1 MKRIIVLFSIVCA
14 LLSCG
19 HGDVVWDQPVL
30 SCSTEDD
37 ITIKK
42 VVITDDKT
50 AVHMVIDYSPQSWF
64 RFAKETYIEAD
75 GKRYAITGADSIN
88 LGEMSYTN
96 PETWLR
102 NFILYFEPLPKKTK
116 MFDLLE
122 GTAQGDFTFFN
133 IRPKGVK
140 LPEAKIPADF
150 LHDNSYDEVW
160 PEFGFSEE
168 PVTIHFKA
176 LNYKPGMN
184 PDISVWH
191 FNITDPTTR
200 EGGADIILNDDGTA
214 DYSTKIYLPQHVSV
228 NYDART
234 PGARFISTASPFL
247 VPGAEITLL
256 MDMNIT
262 PDSARNTFVACKGY
276 MESFNNRYIKNLRNR
291 SYPFPADGILENAKT
306 VDEIIKIH
314 DKWMDDMKEYFDKR
328 NTPDF
333 DRKHLFVYELRF
345 FNWVA
350 ESADSLFRSK
360 EFSDYILSTR
370 PACLFDESYL
380 KANRDY
386 LAFGHMFANTD
397 LRGKGPD
404 YCRFLY
410 GVTQLRNG
418 TNKKPI
424 IEDADLS
431 NLYDRLSGGIYA
443 EIEKNRKRVLAPNV
457 HYLDLA
463 DVAPENIQQAILDR
477 YKDKTVM
484 FELWETSCGWC
495 LKGHQEMAPLKE
507 KLKNKDMVFVYLA
520 TYSSPFERWL
530 SNTRDIPGEHY
541 YLTEDQSK
549 YISDQ
554 LFGSD
559 GVPKYIIYDT
569 QGKLFYKQLGWG
581 GLEMIQTE
589 IEKALKR

>member
-1 MKRIIVLFSIVCA
+1 MKRIIVLFSSVLA

-19 HGDVVWDQPVL
+19 HREVVWDQPVM
-30 SCSTEDD
+30 SCSTESS
-37 ITIKK
+37 ISILK
-42 VVITDDKT
+42 VVINDEKT
-50 AVHMVIDYSPQSWF
+50 AVHMQVDYPPRSWF
-64 RFAKETYIEAD
+64 RFAKETYID
-75 GKRYAITGADSIN
+75 VGGKHYAITGADSIN
-88 LGEMSYTN
+88 LGEFCYTN
-96 PETWLR
+96 PTTGLKDL
-102 NFILYFEPLPKKTK
+102 ILYFEPIPKRTR

-133 IRPKGVK
+133 IRQKGVK
-140 LPEAKIPADF
+140 LPKAKIPADF
-150 LHDNSYDEVW
+150 LPHNSDDEVW
-160 PEFGFSEE
+160 PEFAYSEE
-168 PVTIHFKA
+168 PVTIHIKA

-184 PDISVWH
+184 PDITVWH

-262 PDSARNTFVACKGY
+262 PDSAQNTFVGCKGY
-276 MESFNNRYIKNLRNR
+276 MAGFNTRYIKNYGNR
-291 SYPFPADGILENAKT
+291 SYPFPEDGALENAKT

-350 ESADSLFRSK
+350 ESADSLFRTK

-370 PACLFDESYL
+370 PACIFDESYL

-463 DVAPENIQQAILDR
+463 DVAPENIQQTIVDR
-477 YKDKTVM
+477 YKGKTVV
-484 FELWETSCGWC
+484 FDIWETGCGWC
-495 LKGHQEMAPLKE
+495 LVGHREMTPLK
-507 KLKNKDMVFVYLA
+507 KTLKDKNIVFVYLA
-520 TYSSPFERWL
+520 TYSSPFDQWL
-530 SNTRDIPGEHY
+530 SLATSIPGEHY
-541 YLTEDQSK
+541 YLTEEQIQ
-549 YISDQ
+549 YMSDRV
-554 LFGSD
+554 FGSN
-559 GVPKYIIYDT
+559 GVPKYAIFDT
-569 QGKLFYKQLGWG
+569 QGKMLYKQLGWG

-589 IEKALKR
+589 IEKALK

>member
-19 HGDVVWDQPVL
+19 HRDVVWDQPVL

-262 PDSARNTFVACKGY
+262 PDSARNTFVGCKGY
-276 MESFNNRYIKNLRNR
+276 MAGFNTRYIKNYRNR
-291 SYPFPADGILENAKT
+291 SYPFPEDGALENAKT

-350 ESADSLFRSK
+350 ESADSLFRTK

-370 PACLFDESYL
+370 PACIFDESYL

-386 LAFGHMFANTD
+386 LAFGHMFADTD

-418 TNKKPI
+418 TTKKPM

-477 YKDKTVM
+477 YKGKTVM

>member
-1 MKRIIVLFSIVCA
+1 MKRIIVLFSSVLA

-19 HGDVVWDQPVL
+19 HREVVWDQPVM
-30 SCSTEDD
+30 SCSTESS
-37 ITIKK
+37 ISILK
-42 VVITDDKT
+42 VVINDEKT
-50 AVHMVIDYSPQSWF
+50 AVHMQVDYPPRSWF
-64 RFAKETYIEAD
+64 RFAKETYID
-75 GKRYAITGADSIN
+75 VGGKHYAITGADSIN
-88 LGEMSYTN
+88 LGEFCYTN
-96 PETWLR
+96 PTTGLKDL
-102 NFILYFEPLPKKTK
+102 ILYFEPIPKRTR

-133 IRPKGVK
+133 IRQKGVK
-140 LPEAKIPADF
+140 LPKAKIPADF
-150 LHDNSYDEVW
+150 LPHNSDDEVW
-160 PEFGFSEE
+160 PEFAYSEE
-168 PVTIHFKA
+168 PVTIHIKA

-184 PDISVWH
+184 PDITVWH

-262 PDSARNTFVACKGY
+262 PDSARNTFVGCKGY
-276 MESFNNRYIKNLRNR
+276 MAGFNTRYIKNYGNR
-291 SYPFPADGILENAKT
+291 SYPFPEDGALENAKT

-350 ESADSLFRSK
+350 ESADSLFRTK

-370 PACLFDESYL
+370 PACIFDESYL

-463 DVAPENIQQAILDR
+463 DVAPENIQQTIVDR
-477 YKDKTVM
+477 YKGKTVV
-484 FELWETSCGWC
+484 FDIWETGCGWC
-495 LKGHQEMAPLKE
+495 LVGHREMTPLK
-507 KLKNKDMVFVYLA
+507 KTLKDKNIVFVYLA
-520 TYSSPFERWL
+520 TYSSPFDQWL
-530 SNTRDIPGEHY
+530 SYATSIPGEHY
-541 YLTEDQSK
+541 YLTEEQIQ
-549 YISDQ
+549 YMSDRV
-554 LFGSD
+554 FGSN
-559 GVPKYIIYDT
+559 GVPKYAIFDT
-569 QGKLFYKQLGWG
+569 QGKMLYKQLGWS

-589 IEKALKR
+589 IEKALK

>member
-1 MKRIIVLFSIVCA
+1 MKRLIVLFSIVCA

-19 HGDVVWDQPVL
+19 HRDVVWDQPVL
-30 SCSTEDD
+30 SCSTEDA

-50 AVHMVIDYSPQSWF
+50 AVHMVIDYLPQSWF

-75 GKRYAITGADSIN
+75 GKRYAIIGADSIN

-96 PETWLR
+96 PKTRLR

-133 IRPKGVK
+133 IRQKGVQ

-150 LHDNSYDEVW
+150 LHYNSDDEVW
-160 PEFGFSEE
+160 PELAYSEE
-168 PVTIHFKA
+168 PVTIHIKA

-184 PDISVWH
+184 PDITVWH
-191 FNITDPTTR
+191 FNITDPTSR
-200 EGGADIILNDDGTA
+200 EGEEQIILNDDGTA

-228 NYDART
+228 NYDTRQ
-234 PGARFISTASPFL
+234 PLPRFISTATPFL

-256 MDMNIT
+256 MDMNIS
-262 PDSARNTFVACKGY
+262 PDSVNNNFVGCKGF
-276 MESFNNRYIKNLRNR
+276 MEGFNNMYIKNSRNR
-291 SYPFPADGILENAKT
+291 SYPFPADGILEKAKT

-345 FNWVA
+345 FYWVA
-350 ESADSLFRSK
+350 EYADSLFRTK

-370 PACLFDESYL
+370 PSCIFDDSYL

-386 LAFGHMFANTD
+386 LVLSPLFVDTEIQ
-397 LRGKGPD
+397 GKGPD
-404 YCRFLY
+404 LSRFLN
-410 GVTQLRNG
+410 GVSQLRNG
-418 TNKKPI
+418 TNIKKPF
-424 IEDADLS
+424 IEDPDLS
-431 NLYDRLSGGIYA
+431 NLYDRLSGGINA
-443 EIEKNRKRVLAPNV
+443 EIEKNRKRIFAPNV

-463 DVAPENIQQAILDR
+463 DVAPENIQQTILDR
-477 YKDKTVM
+477 YKGKTVV
-484 FELWETSCGWC
+484 FDLWETWCGWC
-495 LKGHQEMAPLKE
+495 LKGHREMAPLKE
-507 KLKNKDMVFVYLA
+507 KLKDKNIVFVYLA
-520 TYSSPFERWL
+520 TYSSPFDLWL
-530 SNTRDIPGEHY
+530 RYTNDIPGEHY
-541 YLTEDQSK
+541 YLTEDQNK
-549 YISDQ
+549 YISDHV
-554 LFGSD
+554 FGSD
-559 GVPKYIIYDT
+559 GVPKYAIFDA
-569 QGKLFYKQLGWG
+569 QGKMLYKQQGWG

-589 IEKALKR
+589 IEKALN

>member
-1 MKRIIVLFSIVCA
+1 MKRLIVLFSTVCT

-19 HGDVVWDQPVL
+19 HRDVVWDQPVL
-30 SCSTEDD
+30 SCSTEDE

-50 AVHMVIDYSPQSWF
+50 AVHMVIDYSPKSWF

-75 GKRYAITGADSIN
+75 GERYAITGADSIN

-133 IRPKGVK
+133 IRQKGVEV
-140 LPEAKIPADF
+140 PEAKIPADF
-150 LHDNSYDEVW
+150 LHDNSDDEEW
-160 PEFGFSEE
+160 PEFAYSEE
-168 PVTIHFKA
+168 PVTIHIKA

-184 PDISVWH
+184 PDITVWH

-234 PGARFISTASPFL
+234 PGARYISTASPFL

-262 PDSARNTFVACKGY
+262 PDSAKNTFVGCKGY
-276 MESFNNRYIKNLRNR
+276 MAGFNTRYIKNYRNR
-291 SYPFPADGILENAKT
+291 SYPFPEDGVIENAKT

-333 DRKHLFVYELRF
+333 DRKHLLMYELRF

-350 ESADSLFRSK
+350 QSADSLFRSK

-370 PACLFDESYL
+370 PACLFDDSYL
-380 KANRDY
+380 EASRDY
-386 LAFGHMFANTD
+386 LAFGHIFADTD

-418 TNKKPI
+418 TNKKPM
-424 IEDADLS
+424 IEDDDLS

-477 YKDKTVM
+477 YKGKTVM

-530 SNTRDIPGEHY
+530 SNTKDIPGEHY
-541 YLTEDQSK
+541 YVTEDQSK
-549 YISDQ
+549 YISDHV
-554 LFGSD
+554 FGSD
-559 GVPKYIIYDT
+559 GVPKYIIFDT
-569 QGKLFYKQLGWG
+569 QGELFYKQLGWH
-581 GLEMIQTE
+581 GLEEIQTE
-589 IEKALKR
+589 IEKALK

>member
-19 HGDVVWDQPVL
+19 HRDVVWDQPVL

-150 LHDNSYDEVW
+150 LQDNSDDEVW
-160 PEFGFSEE
+160 PEFGYGEE

-191 FNITDPTTR
+191 FIITDPTTR

-214 DYSTKIYLPQHVSV
+214 DYSTKIYLPQHLSV

-262 PDSARNTFVACKGY
+262 PDSARNTFVGCKGY
-276 MESFNNRYIKNLRNR
+276 MAGFNTRYIKNYGNR
-291 SYPFPADGILENAKT
+291 SYPFPEDDALENAKT

-350 ESADSLFRSK
+350 ESADSLFRTK

-370 PACLFDESYL
+370 PACIFDESYL

-443 EIEKNRKRVLAPNV
+443 DIEKNRKRVLAPNV

-477 YKDKTVM
+477 YKGKTVM

-507 KLKNKDMVFVYLA
+507 TLKDKNIVFVYLA
-520 TYSSPFERWL
+520 TYSSPFDLWL
-530 SNTRDIPGEHY
+530 RYTNDIPGEHY
-541 YLTEDQSK
+541 YLTEDQNK
-549 YISDQ
+549 YISDHV
-554 LFGSD
+554 FGSD
-559 GVPKYIIYDT
+559 GVPKYIIFDT
-569 QGKLFYKQLGWG
+569 KGELFYKQLGWH
-581 GLEMIQTE
+581 GLEEIQTE
-589 IEKALKR
+589 IEKALK

>member
-1 MKRIIVLFSIVCA
+1 MKRIIVLFSSVLA

-19 HGDVVWDQPVL
+19 HREVVWDQPVM
-30 SCSTEDD
+30 SCSTESS
-37 ITIKK
+37 ISILK
-42 VVITDDKT
+42 VVINDEKT
-50 AVHMVIDYSPQSWF
+50 AVHMQVDYPPRSWF
-64 RFAKETYIEAD
+64 RFAKETYID
-75 GKRYAITGADSIN
+75 VGGKHYAITGADSIN
-88 LGEMSYTN
+88 LGEFCYTN
-96 PETWLR
+96 PTTGLKDL
-102 NFILYFEPLPKKTK
+102 ILYFEPIPKRTR

-133 IRPKGVK
+133 IRQKGVK
-140 LPEAKIPADF
+140 LPKAKIPADF
-150 LHDNSYDEVW
+150 LPHNSDDEVW
-160 PEFGFSEE
+160 PEFAYSEE
-168 PVTIHFKA
+168 PVTIHIKA

-184 PDISVWH
+184 PDITVWH

-262 PDSARNTFVACKGY
+262 PDSARNTFVGCKGY
-276 MESFNNRYIKNLRNR
+276 MAGFNTRYIKNYGNR
-291 SYPFPADGILENAKT
+291 SYPFPEDGALENAKT

-350 ESADSLFRSK
+350 ESADSLFRTK

-370 PACLFDESYL
+370 PACIFDESYL

-404 YCRFLY
+404 LCRFLY
-410 GVTQLRNG
+410 GVSRMRNG
-418 TNKKPI
+418 KYLNKPF
-424 IEDADLS
+424 IEDPGLS
-431 NLYDRLSGGIYA
+431 SLYDRLSEGIKS
-443 EIEKNRKRVLAPNV
+443 EIEKKREKVLTPNI

-463 DVAPENIQQAILDR
+463 DVAPENIQQTIVDR
-477 YKDKTVM
+477 YKGKTVV
-484 FELWETSCGWC
+484 FDIWETGCGWC
-495 LKGHQEMAPLKE
+495 LVGHREMTPLK
-507 KLKNKDMVFVYLA
+507 KTLKENNIVFVYLA
-520 TYSSPFERWL
+520 TYSSPFDQWL
-530 SNTRDIPGEHY
+530 SLATSIPGEHY
-541 YLTEDQSK
+541 YLTEEQIQ
-549 YISDQ
+549 YMSDRV
-554 LFGSD
+554 FGSN
-559 GVPKYIIYDT
+559 GVPKYAIFDT
-569 QGKLFYKQLGWG
+569 QGKMLYKQLGWG

-589 IEKALKR
+589 IEKALK

>member
-1 MKRIIVLFSIVCA
+1 MKRIIVLFSSVLA

-19 HGDVVWDQPVL
+19 HREVVWDQPVM
-30 SCSTEDD
+30 SCSTESS
-37 ITIKK
+37 ISILK
-42 VVITDDKT
+42 VVINDEKT
-50 AVHMVIDYSPQSWF
+50 AVHMQVDYPPRSWF
-64 RFAKETYIEAD
+64 RFAKETYID
-75 GKRYAITGADSIN
+75 VGGKHYAITGADSIN
-88 LGEMSYTN
+88 LGEFCYTN
-96 PETWLR
+96 PTTGLKDL
-102 NFILYFEPLPKKTK
+102 ILYFEPIPKRTR

-133 IRPKGVK
+133 IRQKGVK
-140 LPEAKIPADF
+140 LPKAKIPADF
-150 LHDNSYDEVW
+150 LPHNSDDEVW
-160 PEFGFSEE
+160 PEFAYSEE
-168 PVTIHFKA
+168 PVTIHIKA

-184 PDISVWH
+184 PDITVWH

-262 PDSARNTFVACKGY
+262 PDSARNTFVGCKGY
-276 MESFNNRYIKNLRNR
+276 MAGFNTRYIKNYGNR
-291 SYPFPADGILENAKT
+291 SYPFPEDGALENAKT

-350 ESADSLFRSK
+350 ESADSLFRTK

-370 PACLFDESYL
+370 PACIFDESYL

-463 DVAPENIQQAILDR
+463 DVAPENIQQTIVDR
-477 YKDKTVM
+477 YKGKTVV
-484 FELWETSCGWC
+484 FDIWETGCGWC
-495 LKGHQEMAPLKE
+495 LVGHRDMTPLK
-507 KLKNKDMVFVYLA
+507 KTLKDKNIVFVYLA
-520 TYSSPFERWL
+520 TYSSPFDQWL
-530 SNTRDIPGEHY
+530 SYATSIPGEHY
-541 YLTEDQSK
+541 YLTEEQIQ
-549 YISDQ
+549 YMSDRV
-554 LFGSD
+554 FGSN
-559 GVPKYIIYDT
+559 GVPKYAIFDT
-569 QGKLFYKQLGWG
+569 QGKMLYKQLGWG

-589 IEKALKR
+589 IEKVLK

>member
-1 MKRIIVLFSIVCA
+1 MKRIIVLFSSVLA

-19 HGDVVWDQPVL
+19 HREVVWDQPVM
-30 SCSTEDD
+30 SCSTESS
-37 ITIKK
+37 ISILK
-42 VVITDDKT
+42 VVINDEKT
-50 AVHMVIDYSPQSWF
+50 AVHMQVDYPPRSWF
-64 RFAKETYIEAD
+64 RFAKETYID
-75 GKRYAITGADSIN
+75 VGGKHYAITGADSIN
-88 LGEMSYTN
+88 LGEFCYTN
-96 PETWLR
+96 PTTGLKDL
-102 NFILYFEPLPKKTK
+102 ILYFEPIPKRTR

-133 IRPKGVK
+133 IRQKGVK
-140 LPEAKIPADF
+140 LPKAKIPADF
-150 LHDNSYDEVW
+150 LPHNTDDEVW
-160 PEFGFSEE
+160 PEFAYSEE
-168 PVTIHFKA
+168 PVTIHIKA

-184 PDISVWH
+184 PDITVWH

-262 PDSARNTFVACKGY
+262 PDSARNTFVGCKGY
-276 MESFNNRYIKNLRNR
+276 MAGFNTRYIKNYGNR
-291 SYPFPADGILENAKT
+291 SYPFPEDGALENAKT

-350 ESADSLFRSK
+350 ESADSLFRTK

-370 PACLFDESYL
+370 PACIFDESYL

-463 DVAPENIQQAILDR
+463 DVAPENIQQTIVDR
-477 YKDKTVM
+477 YKGKTVV
-484 FELWETSCGWC
+484 FDIWETGCGWC
-495 LKGHQEMAPLKE
+495 LVGHREMTPLK
-507 KLKNKDMVFVYLA
+507 KTLKDKNIVFVYLA
-520 TYSSPFERWL
+520 TYSSPFDQWL
-530 SNTRDIPGEHY
+530 SLATSIPGEHY
-541 YLTEDQSK
+541 YLTEEQIQ
-549 YISDQ
+549 YMSDRV
-554 LFGSD
+554 FGSN
-559 GVPKYIIYDT
+559 GVPKYAIFDT
-569 QGKLFYKQLGWG
+569 QGKMLYKQLGWG

-589 IEKALKR
+589 IEKALK

>member
-1 MKRIIVLFSIVCA
+1 MKRLLVLFTTVCA

-19 HGDVVWDQPVL
+19 HRDVVWDQPVL
-30 SCSTEDD
+30 SCSTEDE

-96 PETWLR
+96 PKTWLR
-102 NFILYFEPLPKKTK
+102 NFILYFEPLPKKTR
-116 MFDLLE
+116 MFDILE

-150 LHDNSYDEVW
+150 RHDNSYDEVW
-160 PEFGFSEE
+160 PEFGYSEE

-262 PDSARNTFVACKGY
+262 PDSARNTFVGCKGY
-276 MESFNNRYIKNLRNR
+276 MAGFNTRYIKNYRNR
-291 SYPFPADGILENAKT
+291 SYPFPEDGALENAKT

-350 ESADSLFRSK
+350 ESADSLFRTK

-370 PACLFDESYL
+370 PACIFDESYL

-418 TNKKPI
+418 TNKKPM

-477 YKDKTVM
+477 YKGKTVM

-495 LKGHQEMAPLKE
+495 LKGHREMAPLKE

-589 IEKALKR
+589 IEKALNK

>member
-1 MKRIIVLFSIVCA
+1 MKRVIVLFSSVLA

-19 HGDVVWDQPVL
+19 HREVVWDQPVM
-30 SCSTEDD
+30 SCSTESS
-37 ITIKK
+37 ISILK
-42 VVITDDKT
+42 VVINDEKT
-50 AVHMVIDYSPQSWF
+50 AVHMQVDYPPRSWF
-64 RFAKETYIEAD
+64 RFAKETYID
-75 GKRYAITGADSIN
+75 VGGKHYAITGADSIN
-88 LGEMSYTN
+88 LGEFCYTN
-96 PETWLR
+96 PTTGLKDL
-102 NFILYFEPLPKKTK
+102 ILYFEPIPKRTR

-133 IRPKGVK
+133 IRQKGVK
-140 LPEAKIPADF
+140 PPKAKIPADF
-150 LHDNSYDEVW
+150 LPHNSDDEVW
-160 PEFGFSEE
+160 PEFAYSEE
-168 PVTIHFKA
+168 PVTIHIKA

-184 PDISVWH
+184 PDITVWH

-262 PDSARNTFVACKGY
+262 PDSARNTFVGCKGY
-276 MESFNNRYIKNLRNR
+276 MAGFNTRYIKNYGNR
-291 SYPFPADGILENAKT
+291 SYPFPKDGALENAKT

-350 ESADSLFRSK
+350 ESADSLFRTK

-370 PACLFDESYL
+370 PACIFDESYL

-463 DVAPENIQQAILDR
+463 DVAPENIQQTIVDR
-477 YKDKTVM
+477 YKGKTVV
-484 FELWETSCGWC
+484 FDIWETGCGWC
-495 LKGHQEMAPLKE
+495 LVGHREMTPLK
-507 KLKNKDMVFVYLA
+507 KTLKDKNIVFVYLA
-520 TYSSPFERWL
+520 TYSSPFDQWL
-530 SNTRDIPGEHY
+530 SLATSIPGEHY
-541 YLTEDQSK
+541 YLTEEQIQ
-549 YISDQ
+549 YMSDRV
-554 LFGSD
+554 FGSN
-559 GVPKYIIYDT
+559 GVPKYAIFDT
-569 QGKLFYKQLGWG
+569 QGKMLYKQLGWG

-589 IEKALKR
+589 IEKALK

>member
-1 MKRIIVLFSIVCA
+1 MKRLIVLFSTVCT

-19 HGDVVWDQPVL
+19 HREVVWDQPVL
-30 SCSTEDD
+30 SCSTEDE

-50 AVHMVIDYSPQSWF
+50 AVHMVIDYSPKSWF

-133 IRPKGVK
+133 IRQKGVEV
-140 LPEAKIPADF
+140 PEAKIPADF
-150 LHDNSYDEVW
+150 LPDKSEADVW
-160 PEFGFSEE
+160 PEFAYSEN
-168 PVTIHFKA
+168 PVTIHIKA

-214 DYSTKIYLPQHVSV
+214 DYSTKIYLPQHLSV

-234 PGARFISTASPFL
+234 PGARYISTASPFL

-262 PDSARNTFVACKGY
+262 PDSAKNTFVGCKGY
-276 MESFNNRYIKNLRNR
+276 MAGFNTRYIKNYRNR
-291 SYPFPADGILENAKT
+291 SYPFPEDGVIENAKT
-306 VDEIIKIH
+306 VEEIIKIH

-350 ESADSLFRSK
+350 QSADSLFRSK

-370 PACLFDESYL
+370 PACLFDDSYL
-380 KANRDY
+380 EASRDY
-386 LAFGHMFANTD
+386 LAFGHIFADTD

-418 TNKKPI
+418 TNKKPM
-424 IEDADLS
+424 IEDDDLS

-477 YKDKTVM
+477 YKGKTVM

-507 KLKNKDMVFVYLA
+507 TLKDKNIVFVYLA
-520 TYSSPFERWL
+520 TYSSPFDLWL
-530 SNTRDIPGEHY
+530 RYTNDIPGEHY
-541 YLTEDQSK
+541 YLTEDQNK
-549 YISDQ
+549 YISDHV
-554 LFGSD
+554 FGSD
-559 GVPKYIIYDT
+559 GVPKYIIFDA
-569 QGKLFYKQLGWG
+569 QGKMLYKQEGWG

-589 IEKALKR
+589 IEKALK